1 MDEDA
6 QGPDLEEQSSPS
18 ELNGPL
24 PRRVQM
30 NSTNASAMVVVV
42 VLCLGVGGVMVGSA
56 CQGILTQARQRTALR
71 QEGRNTVGKVTATHA
86 GHGSPTVT
94 YAFEANGL
102 NYSGK
107 AELTNYHLIFHE
119 SDQIAIRYLPTDPT
133 VNHPADWEWSGLVIM
148 DLIPKVFMLFLTSI
162 GVVALVALFRDRK
175 LARRGRPT
183 KGVVRDCS
191 AGKSGFRV
199 EYEFRTDDG
208 VPVTGHASSPD
219 EYGAGARVC
228 ILYLPQKP
236 QRNSM
241 YPLRYFEVVDSA

>member
-1 MDEDA
+1 MDDDA
-6 QGPDLEEQSSPS
+6 EEQASPS
-18 ELNGPL
+18 ELRGPL

-42 VLCLGVGGVMVGSA
+42 VLCLGVGGVMVASG
-56 CQGILTQARQRTALR
+56 CRGILTQTRQRSALR
-71 QEGRNTVGKVTATHA
+71 QEGRDTVGKVTATHA

-107 AELTNYHLIFHE
+107 AELTNYRLVFHE
-119 SDQIAIRYLPTDPT
+119 SDQIAVRYLPTNPT
-133 VNHPADWEWSGLVIM
+133 VNHPADWEWSGLEIM
-148 DLIPKVFMLFLTSI
+148 DLIPEVFMLFLASV
-162 GVVALVALFRDRK
+162 GVVALVALFRDRT
-175 LARRGRPT
+175 LARRGRPA

-191 AGKSGFRV
+191 PGKSDFQV

-208 VPVTGHASSPD
+208 VPVTGHSSSPD

-228 ILYLPQKP
+228 VLYLPQKP
-236 QRNSM
+236 RRNSM
-241 YPLRYFEVVDSA
+241 YPLRYFEVVE